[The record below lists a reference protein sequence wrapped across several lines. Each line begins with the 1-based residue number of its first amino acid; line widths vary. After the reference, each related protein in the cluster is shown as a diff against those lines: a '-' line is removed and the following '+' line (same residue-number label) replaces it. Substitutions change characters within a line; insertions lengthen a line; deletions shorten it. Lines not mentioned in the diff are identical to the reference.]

1 MLYLSGAVS
10 TLRHTRVAYTKVRL
24 LGGCMPTKLRVIK
37 GKMPT
42 KGSCVDWSDEKF
54 LQFAKFVNFWVEDGK
69 FTVSQEKRKTCEFMA
84 RGDDWPFWDEFMAR
98 IDMPTSL
105 KDNNL
110 KRFQMRLI
118 TLSRIP
124 LAWIKDNPHALTEEL
139 RKELE
144 VSQRTSWALEA
155 IVDKKTLMGNTTPG
169 MNNDETTNK
178 GTDNQFPQVT
188 NPTSPEAQYASGIK
202 RMASMFRELVDSVNR
217 REFKHLPMDKK
228 LRAID
233 AFAKTLEKVT
243 SGKRP
248 TSLVFKQLNINKAGR
263 DDLEKAILEYS
274 QDQ

>member
-1 MLYLSGAVS
+1 
-10 TLRHTRVAYTKVRL
+10 
-24 LGGCMPTKLRVIK
+24 MPTKLRVIK